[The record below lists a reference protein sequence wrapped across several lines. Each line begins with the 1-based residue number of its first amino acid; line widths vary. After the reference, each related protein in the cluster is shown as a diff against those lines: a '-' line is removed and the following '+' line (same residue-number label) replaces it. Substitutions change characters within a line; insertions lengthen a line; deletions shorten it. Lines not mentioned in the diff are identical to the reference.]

1 MPVGKKTKLKTKEDY
16 TKDKVDDS
24 KLKETEVL
32 SFEGTIYKENLN
44 KLAYLF
50 YGKDAKNLLEKAIE
64 AFAHL
69 GVKIKVNKEIASL
82 YEAIKKQGMGWKIM
96 DDLFLKIISGEEE
109 GKIFL
114 WGWILCCFL
123 WQVSYSTRTFPRLCQ
138 ELKVKTLL
146 KLTILQQWPT

>member
-1 MPVGKKTKLKTKEDY
+1 MISFNDLKSNGSSVGVKDKDGKSIVSYINQIVPVGKKTKLKTKEDY

-82 YEAIKKQGMGWKIM
+82 YEQ
-96 DDLFLKIISGEEE
+96 LKN
-109 GKIFL
+109 
-114 WGWILCCFL
+114 
-123 WQVSYSTRTFPRLCQ
+123 
-138 ELKVKTLL
+138 KVWVEK
-146 KLTILQQWPT
+146 